1 MDAMHH
7 FWRQGRIEYQHINQL
22 DGYGSLKRFV
32 INEST
37 VLGVNEENQL
47 WAYSTT
53 EHTLD
58 VMTTLPDNTDYLTD
72 VDDSRALITIVQ
84 SSRKAVAEL
93 LLE

>member
-47 WAYSTT
+47 WAYSFT
-53 EHTLD
+53 EQ
-58 VMTTLPDNTDYLTD
+58 VPQIIKSLPENTDYLTD
-72 VDDSRALITIVQ
+72 IYADKVLYTTVQ
-84 SSRKAVAEL
+84 ASRKAVAEL
-93 LLE
+93 ILE